1 MNFVQTYPSAV
12 TLADHFDIPGFIK
25 AQAAEIVLGAVDH
38 YVRVANN
45 YYLYFNPLTDQWVYM
60 VNDFDFVFRDSHD
73 ISMGL
78 PSWFAAFR
86 DIAGTYAF
94 PSAGKV
100 DWASRELG
108 SVDPILWDIV
118 FSEQS
123 NKETFYSDIKA
134 ILDNHMDWNVIGTK
148 LAARDALVTA
158 AIRQTDA
165 GLPDGCG
172 FIYNPAAI
180 NATAGTTL
188 CDASDLSIKQFIAL
202 RRETLYQE
210 LQENG
215 L

>member
-1 MNFVQTYPSAV
+1 MEKSDPESREEWLGTANYLNPQFVNSDINDGGEDSQFRPYKPAYDLKSKKSSIADGRVLLQDFMNFVQTYPSAV

-25 AQAAEIVLGAVDH
+25 AQAAEIVVGAVDH

-123 NKETFYSDIKA
+123 NKEAPVSYT
-134 ILDNHMDWNVIGTK
+134 H
-148 LAARDALVTA
+148 
-158 AIRQTDA
+158 
-165 GLPDGCG
+165 
-172 FIYNPAAI
+172 
-180 NATAGTTL
+180 
-188 CDASDLSIKQFIAL
+188 L
-202 RRETLYQE
+202 RAHET
-210 LQENG
+210 
-215 L
+215 